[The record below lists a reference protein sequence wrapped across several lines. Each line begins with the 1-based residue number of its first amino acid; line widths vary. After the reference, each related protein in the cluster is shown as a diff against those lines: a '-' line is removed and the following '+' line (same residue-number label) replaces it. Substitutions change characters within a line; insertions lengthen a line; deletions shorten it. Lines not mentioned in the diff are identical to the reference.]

1 MSEHASWIADAHVDV
16 LYRMEREG
24 CDFYGPSPLH
34 ASAEKLLSAGV
45 ATQVFALFVSPNL
58 PSDYQLE
65 IVLRQIDLFYEHVVR
80 DAVLRPVRALS
91 DLHIARREGVIA
103 GLLSL
108 EGGGC
113 LRGQPEMLRTLHRLG
128 VRGIGLTWNDANEL
142 SDGCREPRGGG
153 LTALG
158 LDVVREAHRLRMW
171 VDLSHLS
178 DQGIADL
185 FDCTSGP
192 LMASHANCRSIHPHP
207 RNLSDDVIREL
218 FRREGWMGLVFEGSF
233 VGSPPDVTVDRL
245 LLHLDHVLRL
255 GGEDYVG
262 FGSDFDGLAHPI
274 PGLSDAG
281 DYRRFADL
289 LEQRYGSALAEKIL
303 FQNFESFLQRTLSS
317 SSSTSF

>member
-1 MSEHASWIADAHVDV
+1 MSEHTSWIADAHVDV

-24 CDFYGPSPLH
+24 CDFYGPSPLQ
-34 ASAEKLLSAGV
+34 ASAERLMSAGI
-45 ATQVFALFVSPNL
+45 ATQVFALFVSPSL
-58 PSDYQLE
+58 PSQYQLE
-65 IVLRQIDLFYEHVVR
+65 IVLRQIDLFYERVVR
-80 DAVLRPVRALS
+80 DAVLRPVRDLA
-91 DLHIARREGVIA
+91 DLHGARREGVMA

-142 SDGCREPRGGG
+142 CDGCREPRGGG
-153 LTALG
+153 LTAHG
-158 LDVVREAHRLRMW
+158 LAVVREAHRLGMW

-178 DQGIADL
+178 DRGIADL
-185 FDCTSGP
+185 FDRTSGP

-207 RNLSDDVIREL
+207 RNLTDDVIREL

-233 VGSPPDVTVDRL
+233 VGKPADVTVDQL
-245 LLHLDHVLRL
+245 LLHLDHVLQL
-255 GGEDYVG
+255 GGENYVG
-262 FGSDFDGLAHPI
+262 FGSDFDGTSHPM

-289 LEQRYGSALAEKIL
+289 IRKRYGSALAEKIL
-303 FQNFESFLQRTLSS
+303 FQNFESFLQRTLS
-317 SSSTSF
+317 